1 MLDKIDRLKKSDFR
15 AMERSRTENAEWQ
28 RLDNAL
34 DEGLEETFPASDPV
48 TIVQPVPE
56 QSKTKRRIAG
66 GSKVVRSSYWRLD
79 RSAAPAFRRASRA
92 TLDQGRACNG
102 IPAGKDRTAGAAD
115 AARFW
120 RPRDTRRVREAARNA

>member
-28 RLDNAL
+28 RLDDAL

-66 GSKVVRSSYWRLD
+66 GSKVIRSSY
-79 RSAAPAFRRASRA
+79 
-92 TLDQGRACNG
+92 
-102 IPAGKDRTAGAAD
+102 
-115 AARFW
+115 
-120 RPRDTRRVREAARNA
+120 